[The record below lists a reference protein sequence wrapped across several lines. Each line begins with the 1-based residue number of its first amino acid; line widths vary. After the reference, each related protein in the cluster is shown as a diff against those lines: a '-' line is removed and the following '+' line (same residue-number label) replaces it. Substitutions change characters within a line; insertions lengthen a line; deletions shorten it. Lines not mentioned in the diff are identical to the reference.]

1 MWTTVHVVS
10 GLDNAKKIENK
21 LNKEGFLVKIKL
33 FSKEGDEELY
43 EILVPEIE
51 AEDVQQFLLL
61 DMDIL

>member
-1 MWTTVHVVS
+1 MWTTVHVVA

-21 LNKEGFLVKIKL
+21 LKNEGFLVKINL

-51 AEDVQQFLLL
+51 AEDVHQFLLL
-61 DMDIL
+61 DMDIM

>member
-21 LNKEGFLVKIKL
+21 LNKEGFLVKINL

-43 EILVPEIE
+43 EILVPEVE

-61 DMDIL
+61 DMDIM